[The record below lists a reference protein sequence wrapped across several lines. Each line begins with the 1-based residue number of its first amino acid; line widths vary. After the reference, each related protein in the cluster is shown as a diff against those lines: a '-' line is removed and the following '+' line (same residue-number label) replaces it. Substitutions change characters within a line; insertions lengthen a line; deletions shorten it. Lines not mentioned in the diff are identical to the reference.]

1 MLAVP
6 APSRRAAGLC
16 PCTLRLRGE
25 RQGSAPAPRA
35 FAASGRALPCTRDF
49 FEKKSSKNF
58 ITPAGGTGKEIDL
71 FLPLGLKLRSD
82 INASRR
88 ENSPGCKSI
97 EKKLLCMK
105 TNEQQLFPFSKITKQ
120 IKQYEHVI
128 YQRVRIARFWYARRD
143 SPPDLLVRRDES
155 AAMRGVF

>member
-1 MLAVP
+1 MSALLVAAAASPLRCKASKTEAVACRSCAFAAGGRALPLHP

-16 PCTLRLRGE
+16 
-25 RQGSAPAPRA
+25 
-35 FAASGRALPCTRDF
+35 PCTRDF

-71 FLPLGLKLRSD
+71 FLSLGLKLRSD

-143 SPPDLLVRRDES
+143 SPPRPFGS
-155 AAMRGVF
+155 